1 MRSSFRALLGGLV
14 ALLPV
19 LAVSLGAPVA
29 QAGEDSDR
37 SIIGGGPVTAERY
50 PWTVA
55 VASQARFGSARS
67 GQFCGGALVGPTTV
81 VSAAHCFGQAAL
93 GGNWS
98 DVPDLRIIFG
108 RTDLSGTSGRETDVS
123 NVWVNPDYDPVTNS
137 GDVAVVTLGESLPAA
152 SAIRMAGADDT
163 QNYRAGTAAEVYGWG
178 DTTGYATYSTVL
190 RAAGVTVLADETCER
205 AYPGSGD
212 GTYNRRDMVCAGDP
226 TGGHDACQGDS
237 GGPLVAGGKL
247 VGLVSWGAG
256 CADPAHPGVYTRMS
270 AVTGLV
276 AAHSS

>member
-19 LAVSLGAPVA
+19 LAVPLGASVA
-29 QAGEDSDR
+29 QAGDSDR
-37 SIIGGGPVTAERY
+37 SIIGGSPVTAERY

-55 VASQARFGSARS
+55 VASQSRFGPARS
-67 GQFCGGALVGPTTV
+67 GQFCGGVLVGPTTV
-81 VSAAHCFGQAAL
+81 ISAAHCFGQAAL
-93 GGNWS
+93 GGDWS

-123 NVWVNPDYDPVTNS
+123 SVWVNPDYDAVTNS
-137 GDVAVVTLGESLPAA
+137 GDVAVVTLGEPLPAA

-163 QNYRAGTAAEVYGWG
+163 QDYRAGTAAEVYGWG
-178 DTTGYATYSTVL
+178 DTTGYASYSTVL
-190 RAAGVTVLADETCER
+190 RATGVTVLDDETCER

-256 CADPAHPGVYTRMS
+256 CADPAHPGVYTRVA
-270 AVTGLV
+270 AVAGMV

>member
-19 LAVSLGAPVA
+19 LAVPLGASAA
-29 QAGEDSDR
+29 QAGDSDR
-37 SIIGGGPVTAERY
+37 SIIGGSPVTAERY

-55 VASQARFGSARS
+55 VASQSRFGAARS
-67 GQFCGGALVGPTTV
+67 GQFCGGVLVGPTTV

-93 GGNWS
+93 GGDWS

-123 NVWVNPDYDPVTNS
+123 NVWVNPDYDAVTNS
-137 GDVAVVTLGESLPAA
+137 GDVAVVTLGEPLPAA

-163 QNYRAGTAAEVYGWG
+163 QDYRAGTAAEVYGWG
-178 DTTGYATYSTVL
+178 DTTGYASYSTVL
-190 RAAGVTVLADETCER
+190 RATGVTVLADETCEQ

-256 CADPAHPGVYTRMS
+256 CADPEHPGVYTRVS
-270 AVTGLV
+270 AVAGMV

>member
-19 LAVSLGAPVA
+19 LAVPLGAPVA

-55 VASQARFGSARS
+55 VASQSRFGSARS
-67 GQFCGGALVGPTTV
+67 GQFCGGVLVGPTTV

-98 DVPDLRIIFG
+98 DVHDLRIIFG

-123 NVWVNPDYDPVTNS
+123 NVWVNPGYDPVTNS

-152 SAIRMAGADDT
+152 STIRMAGADDT
-163 QNYRAGTAAEVYGWG
+163 QDYRAGTAAEVYGWG
-178 DTTGYATYSTVL
+178 DTTGYASYSTVL

-205 AYPGSGD
+205 AYPGNGD
-212 GTYNRRDMVCAGDP
+212 GKYNRQDMVCAGDP
-226 TGGHDACQGDS
+226 AGGHDACQGDS

-270 AVTGLV
+270 AVAGLV